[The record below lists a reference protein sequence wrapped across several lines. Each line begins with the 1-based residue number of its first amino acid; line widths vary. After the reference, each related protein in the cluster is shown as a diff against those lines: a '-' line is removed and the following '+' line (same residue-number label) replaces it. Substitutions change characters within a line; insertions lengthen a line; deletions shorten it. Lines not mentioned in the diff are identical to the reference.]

1 MNYDSV
7 YQVSLDVLFC
17 FYFDSRV
24 MLNAG
29 LLLVNQYFYSVILSF
44 YFLLCYQHSNMKLNS
59 ASVVIT
65 SNIRVDM
72 QVMSNPPATNKLN
85 SHAAWLSGRGM
96 WEAGEDYLWSKDNE
110 KKKKGCLIL
119 NSNTWRITDRLVL
132 FLTCQVTLL
141 ACTGQCLAGRGSAKT
156 LCKIHCFSMQHVSRD
171 K

>member
-29 LLLVNQYFYSVILSF
+29 LVLVNQYF

-85 SHAAWLSGRGM
+85 SHAA
-96 WEAGEDYLWSKDNE
+96 
-110 KKKKGCLIL
+110 
-119 NSNTWRITDRLVL
+119 
-132 FLTCQVTLL
+132 
-141 ACTGQCLAGRGSAKT
+141 
-156 LCKIHCFSMQHVSRD
+156 
-171 K
+171 